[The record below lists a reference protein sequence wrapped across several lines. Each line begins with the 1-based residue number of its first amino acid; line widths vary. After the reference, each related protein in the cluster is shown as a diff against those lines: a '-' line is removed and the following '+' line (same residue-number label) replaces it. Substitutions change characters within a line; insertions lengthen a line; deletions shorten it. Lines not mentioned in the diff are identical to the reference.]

1 MSYKTARSAHLR
13 VGKVISLISLLVF
26 VGIAPLSS
34 VQAGVLS
41 DFFAYL
47 KKGAERSE
55 STSTGNLQT
64 IELPKPAMNVDPSAG
79 RGGGDITIVDGS
91 ALMPEEG
98 PAGTIADIE
107 KPKNATISIYMV
119 RPGDTLS
126 GIAKMFDVSVNTIL
140 WANDLPR
147 ASTLKVGQTLTI
159 LPVTGIK
166 YTIKKGDTLASIA
179 KRYGGDAAEI
189 VSYNGL
195 GDTLVVGTMI
205 IIPNGEVAVPVAS
218 TPSSRI
224 EARGPSVSY
233 DGYYIRPITG
243 GVRSQG
249 IHGYNGVDLAV
260 TAGTLIVASASGD
273 VIISRE
279 GGWNGGYG
287 NYVVIRHANGT
298 QTLYAHNSRNAVG
311 IGEPVVQGQVIAYVG
326 ATGRATGPHIHFEIR
341 GGPRN

>member
-1 MSYKTARSAHLR
+1 MLVGVLVPSLASAGILTDFLADILGDVKEKTSSFAESAEGASRDVSIQTL
-13 VGKVISLISLLVF
+13 SLL
-26 VGIAPLSS
+26 
-34 VQAGVLS
+34 Q
-41 DFFAYL
+41 
-47 KKGAERSE
+47 
-55 STSTGNLQT
+55 
-64 IELPKPAMNVDPSAG
+64 PAMNSNPTAG
-79 RGGGDITIVDGS
+79 RGGGDITIVDSS
-91 ALMPEEG
+91 AVVSMEG
-98 PAGTIADIE
+98 PSGTIADIE
-107 KPKNATISIYMV
+107 RAKNATISIYVV
-119 RPGDTLS
+119 RQGDTLS
-126 GIAKMFDVSVNTIL
+126 EIAELFGVSVNTIA
-140 WANDLPR
+140 WANNMSR
-147 ASTLKVGQTLTI
+147 SSTLKVGQTLTI

-166 YTIKKGDTLASIA
+166 YTIKKGDTLSSIA
-179 KRYGGDAAEI
+179 KKFDGDAAEI

-311 IGEPVVQGQVIAYVG
+311 IGEPVVQGQLIAYVG

-341 GGPRN
+341 GGPRNPF